1 MIVSS
6 QKVLKLQN
14 IEIMHKMFE
23 KHPNFSSDVKTHT
36 QKIAKDFFGLL
47 SNESHMPWKLSVYQQ
62 TKGSP
67 WQTSIHLAA
76 TVRLSFVLVG
86 DGLIDPVST
95 SRLF

>member
-36 QKIAKDFFGLL
+36 QKIAKDLFGLL
-47 SNESHMPWKLSVYQQ
+47 SNESHMP
-62 TKGSP
+62 
-67 WQTSIHLAA
+67 
-76 TVRLSFVLVG
+76 
-86 DGLIDPVST
+86 
-95 SRLF
+95 